1 MVPSIHGI
9 MDDCRLVASN
19 ALIRD
24 QLRVHWTRLSQAYVG
39 DGDDVREL
47 QRDLAKLMRRLE
59 VTAMI
64 AR

>member
-1 MVPSIHGI
+1 MMPSIHGI

-47 QRDLAKLMRRLE
+47 ERDLAKLMRRLE